1 MILMLVCL
9 SDIFEIILCVTVA
22 VKSENVYILI
32 VLVVVLHVS
41 LVELVG
47 AGVALGRHVSKTPRA
62 SSLEV
67 EGIEV
72 VQGSIDQGGVIILA
86 LLEIGVDG
94 CFRLHGD
101 RAFLHL
107 SWRTNLIVDLI
118 QDLMKV
124 LMLVLGIVA
133 VILLAHIRHGGSAST
148 SSLNVSNN
156 SVCNGSIV
164 HKL

>member
-1 MILMLVCL
+1 MLVCL
-9 SDIFEIILCVTVA
+9 SDIFEIILCVAVA

-47 AGVALGRHVSKTPRA
+47 AWVALGRHVSKTPRA
-62 SSLEV
+62 TSLEV

-86 LLEIGVDG
+86 LLKIGVDG

-101 RAFLHL
+101 RAAFLKL